1 MCNKTGRFGRVAR
14 SMRSTCV
21 YLFSVFAPINS
32 YTVVTYCNIV
42 IAKHLFRQGT
52 INDIAQAFIELDGG
66 RVGRTHE
73 EVHKIAIVHLF
84 THLPSATWVYM
95 IWLCRT
101 WLHGYTVENENTTKA
116 RKQSNPKGRK
126 WSKKIS
132 KNLQNDYNVN
142 IRDLKFALCFW
153 QSIPMKILR
162 DCIRDLSFSI
172 KIPMRFV
179 VFWCAH
185 RLLPSSSKY
194 SMSLL
199 ATPVRRNSGATE
211 MAETC
216 PCQLGWAMCFH
227 VTKVEVESRNT

>member
-32 YTVVTYCNIV
+32 YTVVTCCNIV

-73 EVHKIAIVHLF
+73 EVHKITIVHLF

-126 WSKKIS
+126 WSKKYLKIS
-132 KNLQNDYNVN
+132 KMTTTSIFGIWSLLSAFV
-142 IRDLKFALCFW
+142 
-153 QSIPMKILR
+153 SIPMKILR

-172 KIPMRFV
+172 QIPMRFV
-179 VFWCAH
+179 VRCAP